1 MNEHQFKTDKD
12 TLAKQIDLLL
22 KKGKSIY
29 EEKLK
34 LDSSWQN
41 SAVKRVFSFNY
52 LRNQAKLSR
61 EENEFEVNCILI
73 EKDFQRLNMIAQY
86 KEKVEPLKYSC
97 FFILGI
103 FGPLTFFI

>member
-34 LDSSWQN
+34 IDSSW
-41 SAVKRVFSFNY
+41 
-52 LRNQAKLSR
+52 
-61 EENEFEVNCILI
+61 
-73 EKDFQRLNMIAQY
+73 
-86 KEKVEPLKYSC
+86 
-97 FFILGI
+97 
-103 FGPLTFFI
+103 